1 MNDTAV
7 SVIWSRQ
14 KTSLSGH
21 SLVAANTA
29 SVTIAQK
36 EVSIPL
42 KLRGIMMLCRESKLP
57 ARQWHPPCDVSRR
70 TPPGSTKEIM
80 EQDS

>member
-14 KTSLSGH
+14 KMSPSWH
-21 SLVAANTA
+21 SLVAADSA
-29 SVTIAQK
+29 SVTIPQK

-42 KLRGIMMLCRESKLP
+42 KLRRIMILCRESKLP
-57 ARQWHPPCDVSRR
+57 ARHWHPPCDVSGR

-80 EQDS
+80 EQAS